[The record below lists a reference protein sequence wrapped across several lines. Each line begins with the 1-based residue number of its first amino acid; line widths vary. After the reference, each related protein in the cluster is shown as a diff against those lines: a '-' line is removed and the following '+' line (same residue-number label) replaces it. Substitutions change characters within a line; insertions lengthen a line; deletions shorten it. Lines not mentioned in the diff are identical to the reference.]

1 MVYDELIADKAGMI
15 MNSHSA
21 SGREPGCMYDRLSSC
36 VVSVRVVSVFSSK
49 FLHEKG
55 NFLYNRWQ
63 FSVILYRGGEGRGS
77 N

>member
-1 MVYDELIADKAGMI
+1 MVYVELIGDKAGMI

-49 FLHEKG
+49 FLHEK
-55 NFLYNRWQ
+55 RE
-63 FSVILYRGGEGRGS
+63 FSLQQMAI
-77 N
+77 